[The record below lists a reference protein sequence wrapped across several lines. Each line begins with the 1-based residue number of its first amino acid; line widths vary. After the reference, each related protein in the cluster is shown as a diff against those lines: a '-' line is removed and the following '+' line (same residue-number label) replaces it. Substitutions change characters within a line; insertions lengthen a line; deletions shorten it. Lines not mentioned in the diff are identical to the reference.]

1 MAASG
6 EYKAE
11 QKNSVGHKP
20 VRRAASKCRKI
31 QGKAYRAF
39 GNSWGGLCTRGR
51 VGVQGRGTEQGANEY
66 TGRGVMGVCLRCNRA
81 YRDT

>member
-39 GNSWGGLCTRGR
+39 GNSWGGLMYKGPGGCTG
-51 VGVQGRGTEQGANEY
+51 
-66 TGRGVMGVCLRCNRA
+66 
-81 YRDT
+81 